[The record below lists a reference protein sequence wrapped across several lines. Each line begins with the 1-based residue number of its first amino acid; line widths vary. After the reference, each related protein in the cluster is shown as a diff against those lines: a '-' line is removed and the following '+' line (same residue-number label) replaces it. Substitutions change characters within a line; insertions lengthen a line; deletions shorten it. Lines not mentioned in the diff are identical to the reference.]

1 MFCGT
6 RDLLVPGCRLVARR
20 AAEAGW
26 PLTYVEQPGLIHAYP
41 MLPFLPEA
49 RGAFRQT
56 VEFLS

>member
-6 RDLLVPGCRLVARR
+6 RDLLVPGCRLLTRR

-26 PLTYVEQPGLIHAYP
+26 PLTYIEQRDLIHAFP

-49 RGAFRQT
+49 RVAFQQT
-56 VEFLS
+56 VDFLR